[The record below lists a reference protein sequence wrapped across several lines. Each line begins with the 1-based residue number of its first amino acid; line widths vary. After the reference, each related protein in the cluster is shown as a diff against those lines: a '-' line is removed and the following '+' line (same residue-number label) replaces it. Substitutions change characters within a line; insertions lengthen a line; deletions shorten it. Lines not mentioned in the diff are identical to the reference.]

1 MYLYTGDLQQ
11 KLKDMKGIEE
21 KKIFERKVRLG
32 EIESMNRAKQ

>member
-21 KKIFERKVRLG
+21 NIWMRG
-32 EIESMNRAKQ
+32 EIRRDWKYEQG